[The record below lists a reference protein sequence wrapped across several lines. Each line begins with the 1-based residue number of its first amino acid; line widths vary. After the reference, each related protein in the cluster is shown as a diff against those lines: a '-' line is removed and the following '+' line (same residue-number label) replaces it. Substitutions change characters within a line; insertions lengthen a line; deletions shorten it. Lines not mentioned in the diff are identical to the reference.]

1 MPINDDSLRL
11 LPNRATVEAVDP
23 EKWLDLHGNLLYRF
37 ALARVQDQHTAE
49 DLVQDTLL
57 SAISAYEYFESKSSV
72 QTWLVGIL
80 RNKIADYFKRANRIR
95 SSGNYEA
102 ILPKLL
108 DSSVSTSE
116 FKSLVERSEFASAF
130 KNCFQRLPVAM
141 AETFL
146 SRFRDECSVDEL
158 SRKLEISKSNVSVRL
173 FRARLMLRSCLERV
187 WLGEPVD
194 KSQCDSKK

>member
-1 MPINDDSLRL
+1 MKDDRLRL
-11 LPNRATVEAVDP
+11 VPNPATAAAVDP
-23 EKWLDLHGNLLYRF
+23 EKWLDLHGNMLYRF
-37 ALARVQDQHTAE
+37 ALVRVHDQHTAE

-57 SAISAYEYFESKSSV
+57 IAISAYEYFESKSSV

-80 RNKIADYFKRANRIR
+80 RNKIADHFKRVSRTR

-130 KNCFQRLPVAM
+130 KNCFQRLPVSM
-141 AETFL
+141 AEIFL
-146 SRFRDECSVDEL
+146 ARFRDECSVDEL
-158 SRKLEISKSNVSVRL
+158 STNLEISKSNVSVRL
-173 FRARLMLRSCLERV
+173 FRARLMLRHCLERV
-187 WLGEPVD
+187 WLGEPID
-194 KSQCDSKK
+194 TAKCESQK